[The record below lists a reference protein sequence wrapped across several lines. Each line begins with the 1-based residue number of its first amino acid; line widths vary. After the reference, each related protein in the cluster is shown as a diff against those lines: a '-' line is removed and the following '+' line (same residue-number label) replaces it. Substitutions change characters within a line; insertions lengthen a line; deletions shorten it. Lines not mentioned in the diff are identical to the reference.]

1 MDCISFSVFL
11 WKRKTNEGIKIQ
23 SKNLSNMKMI
33 VNYLNFVFHIKVK
46 TECKYKVLNF
56 VFKFVKNTKWH
67 FGCTEFDV
75 AES

>member
-11 WKRKTNEGIKIQ
+11 WKRKTNEGIKIR

-33 VNYLNFVFHIKVK
+33 VSYLNFVFHIKVT

-67 FGCTEFDV
+67 FVCTEFDA